1 MLTLELLEGEQV
13 ADLELQAFTLDER
26 RHLAYLITEAWMTM
40 IFRHGFFHA
49 DPHPAN
55 ILVIGGE
62 QIGLVDF
69 GQAGKL
75 SDDDMSKLT
84 ALFIDAAEE
93 NVDALA
99 RRLGDLGVRYD
110 RSREAGADR
119 GRSASSTT
127 STTARGSPRSI
138 RCR

>member
-1 MLTLELLEGEQV
+1 M
-13 ADLELQAFTLDER
+13 AFTLDER
-26 RHLAYLITEAWMTM
+26 RRLAYLVTEAWMTM

-55 ILVIGGE
+55 ILVHGPE
-62 QIGLVDF
+62 DIGLVDF

-84 ALFIDAAEE
+84 ALFIDAAKE
-93 NVDALA
+93 NIDALP

-110 RSREAGADR
+110 LQREPELTR
-119 GRSASSTT
+119 ASCASCTT
-127 STTARGSPRSI
+127 STTAPGSPRSI
-138 RCR
+138 RSR